1 MDFAHRVLK
10 KQQHTYKNT
19 TSLRTACTCN
29 LGTASNLTMSRGPS
43 IQTKQRNRQQF
54 QIKKVSIIITVSV
67 TVQCTSKA
75 QQVISHA
82 RPSLC
87 NLLLS
92 CFFHFHIHFFA
103 IASPYQATL
112 LAQDVK
118 LMHQA
123 NTKEA
128 KSTVMHPSQRVL
140 YIWCA
145 RLQVVVVVVQSSF
158 VVKKRTRGD
167 E

>member
-1 MDFAHRVLK
+1 M
-10 KQQHTYKNT
+10 
-19 TSLRTACTCN
+19 
-29 LGTASNLTMSRGPS
+29 LG
-43 IQTKQRNRQQF
+43 
-54 QIKKVSIIITVSV
+54 
-67 TVQCTSKA
+67 
-75 QQVISHA
+75 H
-82 RPSLC
+82 
-87 NLLLS
+87 LS
-92 CFFHFHIHFFA
+92 AIFFYHVFLHFSYPFVFA
-103 IASPYQATL
+103 IASPYQSTL

-145 RLQVVVVVVQSSF
+145 RLQVVVVVVVVQSSF
-158 VVKKRTRGD
+158 VVNKKRTRGD

>member
-1 MDFAHRVLK
+1 MLGI
-10 KQQHTYKNT
+10 
-19 TSLRTACTCN
+19 SLQ
-29 LGTASNLTMSRGPS
+29 SSS
-43 IQTKQRNRQQF
+43 IMF
-54 QIKKVSIIITVSV
+54 
-67 TVQCTSKA
+67 
-75 QQVISHA
+75 
-82 RPSLC
+82 
-87 NLLLS
+87 
-92 CFFHFHIHFFA
+92 FFHFHIHFFA

-123 NTKEA
+123 NKKEA

-158 VVKKRTRGD
+158 VVKKKGLGVMSDVRSRH

>member
-1 MDFAHRVLK
+1 MLGHLSAIFFYHVSFFAFSYPFV
-10 KQQHTYKNT
+10 
-19 TSLRTACTCN
+19 
-29 LGTASNLTMSRGPS
+29 
-43 IQTKQRNRQQF
+43 
-54 QIKKVSIIITVSV
+54 
-67 TVQCTSKA
+67 
-75 QQVISHA
+75 
-82 RPSLC
+82 
-87 NLLLS
+87 
-92 CFFHFHIHFFA
+92 FA

-158 VVKKRTRGD
+158 VVKKKD
-167 E
+167 SW

>member
-1 MDFAHRVLK
+1 MSY
-10 KQQHTYKNT
+10 HTYNNT

-29 LGTASNLTMSRGPS
+29 LDTASNLTMSRGPS
-43 IQTKQRNRQQF
+43 IQTKQGNRQQF
-54 QIKKVSIIITVSV
+54 QSRRVSNIITVSV
-67 TVQCTSKA
+67 TVQCNSNA
-75 QQVISHA
+75 QQVINHA

-92 CFFHFHIHFFA
+92 CFSSFSYPFVFA

-158 VVKKRTRGD
+158 VVKKKGLVVMSDVRSRH